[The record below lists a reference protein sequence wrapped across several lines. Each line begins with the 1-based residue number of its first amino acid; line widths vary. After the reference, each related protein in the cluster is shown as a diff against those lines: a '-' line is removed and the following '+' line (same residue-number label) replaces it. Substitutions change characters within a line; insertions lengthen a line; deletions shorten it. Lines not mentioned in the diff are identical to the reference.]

1 MFWPPGAP
9 ALLCSWR
16 RGGVHVAPATSFVR
30 VEFKV
35 GGADL
40 RVLSLPLRFRHA
52 GSDLNQDQL
61 VADKG
66 QPALHFYTTRLFWAV
81 CVEMKRYGCSQK
93 AGGEIR
99 PKGLFSPTAAPDG
112 PSTGRRCSQCADS
125 FHTFRW
131 KNGIFGMTVSG

>member
-1 MFWPPGAP
+1 M
-9 ALLCSWR
+9 
-16 RGGVHVAPATSFVR
+16 HVAPATSFVR

-40 RVLSLPLRFRHA
+40 RVLSLPLRFRHV
-52 GSDLNQDQL
+52 GSSLNQDQL

-99 PKGLFSPTAAPDG
+99 PKGLFSQLLLQTARQQAAVVPNAQTLFTRFAG
-112 PSTGRRCSQCADS
+112 KTG
-125 FHTFRW
+125 FL
-131 KNGIFGMTVSG
+131 G